1 MTEREKDD
9 LHGTLTTH
17 RAVRLEETSN
27 LHSASECTI
36 TDTSVP
42 SDQYTDPGIHSFTDR
57 NRIYLIRTIPKV
69 ISHIKHTVNSLLHL
83 DERNKC
89 CKSATTFSS
98 VLFSLINVVR
108 VSKRKP

>member
-1 MTEREKDD
+1 VTEREKDD
-9 LHGTLTTH
+9 LHL
-17 RAVRLEETSN
+17 
-27 LHSASECTI
+27 ASDCTI

-42 SDQYTDPGIHSFTDR
+42 DDEYTDPGKHSSTDR
-57 NRIYLIRTIPKV
+57 NRIDLIQFPIATLPKV

-89 CKSATTFSS
+89 CRSATTFSS

-108 VSKRKP
+108 VSKRKS